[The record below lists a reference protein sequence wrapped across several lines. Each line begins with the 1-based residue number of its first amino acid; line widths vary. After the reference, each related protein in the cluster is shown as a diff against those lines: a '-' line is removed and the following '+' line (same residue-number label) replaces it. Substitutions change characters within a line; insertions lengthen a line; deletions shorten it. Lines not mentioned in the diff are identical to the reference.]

1 MLHRTIIL
9 KTLSSESLV
18 RVYRPPLY
26 IGQLRRP
33 LEVQDGQLRRPF
45 EEQDGQLRR
54 QNDGGVPH
62 QHQAPTIKLQQQQQQ
77 VILQKQKCCRQ
88 LRNGLSDSM
97 CQMCQSSFCKYFK
110 SISKKKPKSVRRWVS
125 G

>member
-9 KTLSSESLV
+9 KALSSESLV

-62 QHQAPTIKLQQQQQQ
+62 QHQAPTIKLQQQQQ

-97 CQMCQSSFCKYFK
+97 CQCVKVAFENILSQQ
-110 SISKKKPKSVRRWVS
+110 
-125 G
+125 

>member
-9 KTLSSESLV
+9 KALSSESLV

-62 QHQAPTIKLQQQQQQ
+62 QHQAPTIKLQQQQQ

-88 LRNGLSDSM
+88 LRLNV
-97 CQMCQSSFCKYFK
+97 
-110 SISKKKPKSVRRWVS
+110 SK
-125 G
+125 